1 MDLPF
6 HATYPVRFQVIVI
19 YYLGCNK
26 QAIYEEYVSF
36 AYQPHLWDFVRDN
49 NF

>member
-1 MDLPF
+1 MMDLPF

-36 AYQPHLWDFVRDN
+36 ALNKESAILMRFC
-49 NF
+49 